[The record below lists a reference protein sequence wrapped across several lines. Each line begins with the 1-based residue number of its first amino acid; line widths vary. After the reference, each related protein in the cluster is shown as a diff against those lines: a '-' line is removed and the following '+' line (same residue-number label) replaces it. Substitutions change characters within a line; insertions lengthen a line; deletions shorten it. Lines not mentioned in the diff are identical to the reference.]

1 MLWTTSGTFKPTDL
15 EGVAAGLYNPPCMA
29 RKRIRDLPEFRR
41 PREKLRERGAEALR
55 DEELLA
61 ILLRTGVRGKS
72 ALDLARKILKEAG
85 EALPRWTV
93 ADFRAIPGVGEA
105 KAAQIVAAF
114 ELARRFQ
121 GPRRFPIRSPEDV
134 LPYVRHIAHR
144 KQEHVLC
151 LTPNGAGEVIEVHE
165 ITVFAPAIA
174 DRAAAVILVHNH
186 PSGNL
191 TPSREDLAITRQMVE
206 AGKLLGIDVLDHI
219 ILTRDGFLSLKE
231 QGYC

>member
-1 MLWTTSGTFKPTDL
+1 
-15 EGVAAGLYNPPCMA
+15 MA
-29 RKRIRDLPEFRR
+29 HKRIRDLPEFRR
-41 PREKLRERGAEALR
+41 PREKLLERGVAALR

-61 ILLRTGVRGKS
+61 ILLHTGVRGKS

-85 EALPRWTV
+85 KALPRWTV
-93 ADFRAIPGVGEA
+93 EDFRTIPGVGEA

-121 GPRRFPIRSPEDV
+121 GTRRFPIQKPEDV

-151 LTPNGAGEVIEVHE
+151 LTLNGAGEVIEVHE
-165 ITVFAPAIA
+165 VTVGLVNTSQIHPREVFAPAIV

-191 TPSREDLAITRQMVE
+191 TPSREDLAVTRQMVE